1 MNQRSPRFGD
11 MIIRNISR
19 REHLRYPWF
28 DLKDKYIGLVREI
41 ERIETSRAVVF
52 VEWTN
57 GEAPPDYD
65 GKYGYSST
73 NVHNLYREFDIVRDG
88 IAL

>member
-1 MNQRSPRFGD
+1 MNQRSPRIGD

-19 REHLRYPWF
+19 REHLRYPWL

-41 ERIETSRAVVF
+41 ESGRGFVF